1 MNYRHAFHAGN
12 FADVLKHAVLC
23 RVLAHLVAKETP
35 FRAIE
40 THAGAGAYDLAGE
53 AASRTQEWR
62 QGIGRLI
69 EQPLAGEAAQLL
81 EPYLALIRAEN
92 PSGTIKLYP
101 GSPLITRAFCRD
113 EDRMIFCERH
123 AEEYASLSRTFK
135 GDPRAKTFETDG
147 WTALKAYLPPKE
159 RRGLVL
165 IDPPFE
171 EPGEFDRLRE
181 GLVEGHRRWSSGIF
195 LLWYPI
201 KNEHEVGLFERR
213 IAKQEIPKILRIE
226 FTIDKPQMD
235 GALRTCGMMIV
246 NPPWTLEKEL
256 KAILPALTERLG
268 RDGAGRYRLDWLA
281 PAA

>member
-69 EQPLAGEAAQLL
+69 EQPLTGEAAPLL

-92 PSGTIKLYP
+92 PLGTIKLYP

-113 EDRMIFCERH
+113 DDRMIFCERH
-123 AEEYASLSRTFK
+123 SEEYAALSRTFK
-135 GDPRAKTFETDG
+135 GDPRAKTAEIDG
-147 WTALKAYLPPKE
+147 WTALKAHLPPKE
-159 RRGLVL
+159 RRGFVL

-171 EPGEFDRLRE
+171 EPREFERLRD

-201 KNEHEVGLFERR
+201 KNEHEAGLFERR
-213 IAKQEIPKILRIE
+213 TAKLEIPKILRIE
-226 FTIDKPQMD
+226 FAIDKPQVD
-235 GALRTCGMMIV
+235 GALRACGMMMV

-256 KAILPALTERLG
+256 KVILPALAQRLG

>member
-23 RVLAHLVAKETP
+23 RVLAHLAAKESP

-69 EQPLAGEAAQLL
+69 EEPLAGEAGQLL

-92 PSGTIKLYP
+92 QAGAVKLYP
-101 GSPLITRAFCRD
+101 GSPLITRAFCRQR
-113 EDRMIFCERH
+113 DRMIFCERQ
-123 AEEYASLSRTFK
+123 AEEYAALARACK
-135 GDPRAKTFETDG
+135 RDRRAKTVEIDG
-147 WTALKAYLPPKE
+147 WAALKAYLPPKE
-159 RRGLVL
+159 RRGFVL

-171 EPGEFDRLRE
+171 EPGEFERLRDGLAE
-181 GLVEGHRRWSSGIF
+181 GVRRWPSGIF

-201 KNEHEVGLFERR
+201 KNEREVRLFERR
-213 IAKQEIPKILRIE
+213 LGKLEIPKILRIE
-226 FTIDKPQMD
+226 FAIDKPRVE
-235 GALRTCGMMIV
+235 GALGACGMIIV

-256 KAILPALTERLG
+256 KTILPALALRLG
-268 RDGAGRYRLDWLA
+268 RDGRGRYRLDWLTSKA
-281 PAA
+281 

>member
-23 RVLAHLVAKETP
+23 RVLAHLVAKEAP

-69 EQPLAGEAAQLL
+69 EQPLTGEAGQLL
-81 EPYLALIRAEN
+81 EPYLALVRATSQPETVN
-92 PSGTIKLYP
+92 FYP
-101 GSPLITRAFCRD
+101 GSPLIARAFCR
-113 EDRMIFCERH
+113 ERDRMIFCELH
-123 AEEYASLSRTFK
+123 AEEYAALNRSFK
-135 GDPRAKTFETDG
+135 SDRRVKTVEIDG

-159 RRGLVL
+159 RRGFVLV
-165 IDPPFE
+165 DPPFE
-171 EPGEFDRLRE
+171 EPGEFERLRD
-181 GLVEGHRRWSSGIF
+181 GLAEGHRRWPSGIF

-201 KNEHEVGLFERR
+201 KDEREVRLFERR
-213 IAKQEIPKILRIE
+213 LAKLEIAKILRIE
-226 FTIDKPQMD
+226 FAIDKPRVE
-235 GALRTCGMMIV
+235 GALNACGMMIV

-256 KAILPALTERLG
+256 KTILPALAERLG
-268 RDGAGRYRLDWLA
+268 RDGRGRYRLDWIA
-281 PAA
+281 SKE

>member
-23 RVLAHLVAKETP
+23 RVLAHLVAKKSP

-53 AASRTQEWR
+53 TASRTQEWR

-69 EQPLAGEAAQLL
+69 EQPPAGEAGQLL
-81 EPYLALIRAEN
+81 KSYLALVRAEN
-92 PSGTIKLYP
+92 RGVVKIYP
-101 GSPLITRAFCRD
+101 GSPLITRAFCR
-113 EDRMIFCERH
+113 EGDRMTFCELQP
-123 AEEYASLSRTFK
+123 EEYAALNRTFK
-135 GDPRAKTFETDG
+135 GDARAKTVEIDG

-159 RRGLVL
+159 RRGFVL

-171 EPGEFDRLRE
+171 ERGEFERLRD
-181 GLVEGHRRWSSGIF
+181 GLAEGHRRWSSGIF

-201 KNEHEVGLFERR
+201 KDEREVRLFERR
-213 IAKQEIPKILRIE
+213 LAKLAIPKILRIE
-226 FTIDKPQMD
+226 FAIDKPRVE
-235 GALRTCGMMIV
+235 GALSTCGMMIV

-256 KAILPALTERLG
+256 KVMLPALTERLG
-268 RDGAGRYRLDWLA
+268 RGRAGRYRLDWLTSKE
-281 PAA
+281 

>member
-12 FADVLKHAVLC
+12 FADVLKHAVLL
-23 RVLAHLVAKETP
+23 RVLAHLVAKESP

-69 EQPLAGEAAQLL
+69 EEPLAGEAGRLL
-81 EPYLALIRAEN
+81 EPYLALIQAEN
-92 PSGTIKLYP
+92 PSNAIKLYP
-101 GSPLITRAFCRD
+101 GSPLIVRAFCRAR
-113 EDRMIFCERH
+113 DRMIFCELH
-123 AEEYASLSRTFK
+123 AEEYAALKRAFK
-135 GDPRAKTFETDG
+135 SDRRAKTVEIDG

-171 EPGEFDRLRE
+171 EPGEFERLRD
-181 GLVEGHRRWSSGIF
+181 GLVEGHRRWPSGIF

-201 KNEHEVGLFERR
+201 KDEREVRQFERR
-213 IAKQEIPKILRIE
+213 LAKLEIPKILRIE
-226 FTIDKPQMD
+226 FVIDKPRAE
-235 GALRTCGMMIV
+235 GALGACGMIIV

-256 KAILPALTERLG
+256 KVILPALAGRLG
-268 RDGAGRYRLDWLA
+268 RDGQGRYRLDWLA
-281 PAA
+281 SKA

>member
-23 RVLAHLVAKETP
+23 RVLAHLAAKESP

-69 EQPLAGEAAQLL
+69 EQPLAGKAGQLL
-81 EPYLALIRAEN
+81 EPYLALVRAEN
-92 PSGTIKLYP
+92 QAGAVKLYP
-101 GSPLITRAFCRD
+101 GSPLITRAFCRQR
-113 EDRMIFCERH
+113 DRMIFCERQ
-123 AEEYASLSRTFK
+123 AEEYAALARACKSDR
-135 GDPRAKTFETDG
+135 RAKTVEIDG

-159 RRGLVL
+159 RRGFVLV
-165 IDPPFE
+165 DPPFE
-171 EPGEFDRLRE
+171 EPGEFERLRDGLAE
-181 GLVEGHRRWSSGIF
+181 GVRRWPSGIF

-201 KNEHEVGLFERR
+201 KDEREVRLFERR
-213 IAKQEIPKILRIE
+213 LGKLEIPKTLRIE
-226 FTIDKPQMD
+226 FAIDKPRME
-235 GALRTCGMMIV
+235 GALGACGMIIV

-256 KAILPALTERLG
+256 KTILPALALRLG
-268 RDGAGRYRLDWLA
+268 RDGRGRYRLDWLTPKA
-281 PAA
+281 

>member
-23 RVLAHLVAKETP
+23 RVLAHLVAKKNP

-81 EPYLALIRAEN
+81 EPYLALVRAAGR
-92 PSGTIKLYP
+92 PGAVDVYP
-101 GSPLITRAFCRD
+101 GSPLITRAYCRD
-113 EDRMIFCERH
+113 ADRMIFCELH
-123 AEEYASLSRTFK
+123 PEEYAALSRSLAS
-135 GDPRAKTFETDG
+135 DRRVKTVETDG

-159 RRGLVL
+159 RRGFVL

-171 EPGEFDRLRE
+171 EPGEFERIRD

-213 IAKQEIPKILRIE
+213 VAKLEIPKILRIE
-226 FTIDKPQMD
+226 FATDKPRVE
-235 GALRTCGMMIV
+235 GALSACGMMIV

-256 KAILPALTERLG
+256 KVILPALIERLG
-268 RDGAGRYRLDWLA
+268 RVGAGRYRLDWLA
-281 PAA
+281 PTA